1 MNEDKLE
8 YLGIT
13 AWHNAGIKGQG
24 ITIAS
29 RESLSPHGRKVLQV
43 IEQIVPSA
51 NILYKEDY
59 KTTKADIYTTSMF
72 SVTDNNKR
80 YIEKGYEA
88 FRNGTFL
95 CCAVGNYN
103 DEKQTFLSTLPY
115 WTSIG
120 ACYLYPS
127 GTVKKTEYSST
138 TEDLDY
144 MSITNWKTGS
154 GIFTGT
160 SCATPVFASMLTLVQ
175 CYFKLKTGRKLTNAE
190 LIDFINDNTHDLEDS
205 GHDEKTGHGIF
216 ILPPIE
222 NIDVKRYVKMDK
234 IIELE
239 IGNKQAKIDNKII
252 ELDVAPKIE
261 DNRTLV
267 PIRFIAEALGCEVF
281 WDNGKI
287 IIQG

>member
-43 IEQIVPSA
+43 IEQICPAA
-51 NILYKEDY
+51 NILYQEDY

-72 SVTDNNKR
+72 SITDSNKR
-80 YIEKGYEA
+80 YVDKGKEA
-88 FRNGTFL
+88 FINGTFL
-95 CCAVGNYN
+95 VCAVGNYE
-103 DEKQTFLSTLPY
+103 DEKQTFLSTLPF

-127 GTVKKTEYSST
+127 GKIKKTEYSSIT
-138 TEDLDY
+138 SDIDY

-160 SCATPVFASMLTLVQ
+160 SCATPVFASMLVLVQ
-175 CYFKLKTGRKLTNAE
+175 EYFKEKCGRKLTNNE
-190 LIDFINDNTHDLEDS
+190 LLKFIDKYTVDLENE
-205 GHDEKTGHGIF
+205 GHDDRTGNGVF
-216 ILPPIE
+216 ILPEPE
-222 NIDVKRYVKMDK
+222 
-234 IIELE
+234 
-239 IGNKQAKIDNKII
+239 KIDLKEFVGDVVELTIGSKEARINDKQVNLDTAPII
-252 ELDVAPKIE
+252 Q

-267 PIRFIAEALGCEVF
+267 PLRFIAEALNCDVL
-281 WDNGKI
+281 WDNERRKVFI
-287 IIQG
+287 LK